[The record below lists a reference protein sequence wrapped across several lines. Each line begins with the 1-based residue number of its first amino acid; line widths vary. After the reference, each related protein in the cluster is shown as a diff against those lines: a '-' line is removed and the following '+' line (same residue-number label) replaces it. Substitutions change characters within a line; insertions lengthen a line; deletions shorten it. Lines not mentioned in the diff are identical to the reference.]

1 MLVQWAPGTQ
11 RHTWEKSKEACMHGL
26 HGPWEAFVI
35 TRRGEKRGGGR
46 GSHHHTSCKGRISR
60 RGSRCADATPFMDT
74 KHSWKIVIIDVKYL
88 LLESSPM
95 LVLIIPP
102 RPCCFSSSV
111 ILQASLCF
119 TSSTNAT
126 SELLLKVGGHPM
138 VHHWRCESREGR
150 KGMAEAAAEGDKGE
164 AQVAQVCPPGYG
176 WEGGR

>member
-1 MLVQWAPGTQ
+1 
-11 RHTWEKSKEACMHGL
+11 
-26 HGPWEAFVI
+26 
-35 TRRGEKRGGGR
+35 
-46 GSHHHTSCKGRISR
+46 
-60 RGSRCADATPFMDT
+60 MDT

-126 SELLLKVGGHPM
+126 SELLLKVGGHTQWYTM
-138 VHHWRCESREGR
+138 GGVSHERAGR
-150 KGMAEAAAEGDKGE
+150 GEKGMAEAKGDKGE
-164 AQVAQVCPPGYG
+164 AQVCPPDYI